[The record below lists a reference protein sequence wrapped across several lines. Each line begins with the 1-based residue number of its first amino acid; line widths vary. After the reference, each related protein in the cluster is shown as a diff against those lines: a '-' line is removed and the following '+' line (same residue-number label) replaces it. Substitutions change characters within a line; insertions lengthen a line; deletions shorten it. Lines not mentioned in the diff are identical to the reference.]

1 MDVIDRYVYAVVC
14 KLPEKERKEVEEEIK
29 GLIDDIINSYEEN
42 LTYEEK
48 VYKALKE
55 LGDPEILADN
65 YRGEKRYLIGPKY
78 FHRYIYVLKIV
89 LLAVFLGITVA
100 TIVEQIFNGPKNT
113 LQIVTVFTV
122 YISSLFSG
130 AIQGAVWVTGI
141 FAIIEYN
148 GVDIDGNGKGKNTWD
163 PSNLPEI
170 PNKKSRIKPS
180 ESIIGI
186 VATTIFFI
194 VVYFMPQHLGA
205 YITIND
211 EIRIIP
217 IFNLDAIKS
226 LSFVIIILFI
236 LGISKELTKLIA
248 GKWTIKSAVI
258 YSILSGVSTALL
270 ITFLLNPKIWNTNF
284 ITEISRLSNIHNFPI
299 TNWSN
304 LLNACIIIIIIIA
317 ILDILWV
324 FFKSIKYS
332 NCK

>member
-78 FHRYIYVLKIV
+78 FDRYIYVLKIV
-89 LLAVFLGITVA
+89 FLAVLLGITVA
-100 TIVEQIFNGPKNT
+100 TVVGQIFNRPTNVAEGVR
-113 LQIVTVFTV
+113 LVTV

-130 AIQGAVWVTGI
+130 VIQGAVWVTGI
-141 FAIIEYN
+141 FAIIEYK
-148 GVDIDGNGKGKNTWD
+148 GVDVEGNGKWKKPWD
-163 PSNLPEI
+163 PLSLPEV
-170 PNKKSRIKPS
+170 PNKKIRIKPS

-186 VATTIFFI
+186 VVTTIFFI
-194 VVYFMPQHLGA
+194 VAYFMPQHLGA

-211 EIRIIP
+211 EIRMIP
-217 IFNLDAIKS
+217 IFNLDGIRS
-226 LSFVIIILFI
+226 LGFIIIILFI

-258 YSILSGVSTALL
+258 YSVLSGVSTAAL
-270 ITFLLNPKIWNTNF
+270 IIFLLNPKVWNSNF
-284 ITEISRLSNIHNFPI
+284 ITEIS
-299 TNWSN
+299 N
-304 LLNACIIIIIIIA
+304 LLNIQNLPIMNWDKLLGGCIIIILIIT
-317 ILDILWV
+317 ILDIIFVL
-324 FFKSIKYS
+324 FKSIKYS
-332 NCK
+332 NHK

>member
-29 GLIDDIINSYEEN
+29 GLIDDIINSYEGN

-48 VYKALKE
+48 AYKALKE

-89 LLAVFLGITVA
+89 FLAVFLGITVA
-100 TIVEQIFNGPKNT
+100 TIVEQIFNGPKNVP
-113 LQIVTVFTV
+113 QIVTV

-130 AIQGAVWVTGI
+130 VIQGAVWVTGI
-141 FAIIEYN
+141 FAIIEYK
-148 GVDIDGNGKGKNTWD
+148 GVNIDENGKGKNTWD
-163 PSNLPEI
+163 PLNLPEV
-170 PNKKSRIKPS
+170 PNKKTTIKPS

-205 YITIND
+205 YITAND
-211 EIRIIP
+211 EIRMIP

-226 LSFVIIILFI
+226 LGFIIIILFI
-236 LGISKELTKLIA
+236 LGISKELVKLIA

-270 ITFLLNPKIWNTNF
+270 ITFLLNPKIWNSNF

-299 TNWSN
+299 MNWGN
-304 LLNACIIIIIIIA
+304 LLNGCIIIILIIT

-332 NCK
+332 NYK